1 MILNV
6 VAILLSLITLGLLGF
21 LIIKIRDKD
30 IKETSSSEYL
40 ENKLDVVTKDI
51 NEIENQLQSV
61 TAPINE
67 LNRFLGGNV
76 STGRLGEWSLESVS
90 EIMPEGSYFQHI
102 INPRLKIK

>member
-6 VAILLSLITLGLLGF
+6 VAILLSSITLGLLGF

-67 LNRFLGGNV
+67 LKESYSISSDSQKNFQG
-76 STGRLGEWSLESVS
+76 SLSS
-90 EIMPEGSYFQHI
+90 EE
-102 INPRLKIK
+102 PRRPAWICFVISP